1 MNTFPVFASI
11 YLFSPILYFIPD
23 EVEDG
28 VDSPHEHTK
37 DVLSSGS
44 ASPTS
49 QNSLEVS
56 TATLPPQTSAMLR
69 DTEHQLSPEFPIHL
83 IRRPPPHLID
93 SHDDVEHRIPASYI
107 EDPSNMA
114 KR

>member
-1 MNTFPVFASI
+1 MYYV
-11 YLFSPILYFIPD
+11 PD
-23 EVEDG
+23 EVDDG
-28 VDSPHEHTK
+28 VDSPHDHQHPK

-44 ASPTS
+44 ASPSS
-49 QNSLEVS
+49 QHSLEVS

-69 DTEHQLSPEFPIHL
+69 DPEHQLSPEFPIHL

-107 EDPSNMA
+107 EDPSNIA